1 MKTRSLTAV
10 LLLSAASGALLSGG
24 ARANPQGG
32 QVSAGNATITQT
44 NPGRVDVRQSSQRA
58 VIDWR
63 SFSIAP
69 GEQTNFQQPG
79 TTAIILNRVNGGDP
93 SQILGKLTA
102 NGQVVIVN

>member
-1 MKTRSLTAV
+1 MTRRALTSA
-10 LLLSAASGALLSGG
+10 LLLSVASSALLSGG
-24 ARANPQGG
+24 AGANPQGG
-32 QVSAGNATITQT
+32 QVSAGTAAITQT

-79 TTAIILNRVNGGDP
+79 ASAIILNRVNGGDP

-102 NGQVVIVN
+102 NGQV